1 MQQHEL
7 VLKLIEYFNDTYGLS
22 IDENLRPTA
31 EHKLLEKM
39 LSVEI
44 TDFDQLVSDKK
55 QIPLL
60 GELLDVF
67 LVKHTEF
74 FRDREQFET
83 LTKIV
88 LPDLTGRV
96 SHDHYH
102 DLRIWSAGC
111 ASGEEPYS
119 ILITALEFFQDKYWE
134 IQCGILATDVSQE
147 GILAASKGAYKK
159 DNLLTRDLSVV
170 KKYADL
176 QNDSEFVFKERIKS
190 EITVR
195 EFNLNSEVYPFKKR
209 FHVVFCRNV
218 LIYFN
223 TNRRDFTVKRILNS
237 MESGGYLFLGDAER
251 LDIAKYPVIN
261 VGAGVYQKIDFCD

>member
-1 MQQHEL
+1 MQKHPL

-31 EHKLLEKM
+31 ENKLLEK
-39 LSVEI
+39 LLNFEI
-44 TDFDQLVSDKK
+44 TDFNQLVSDKS
-55 QIPLL
+55 QVPLL
-60 GELLDVF
+60 CELLDIF
-67 LVKHTEF
+67 LVKHTKF

-83 LTKIV
+83 LTNLV

-96 SHDHYH
+96 SYDHDQ

-119 ILITALEFFQDKYWE
+119 ILLTTLEFFQDKYWE

-147 GILAASKGAYKK
+147 GMLAVSKGAYKK
-159 DNLLTRDLSVV
+159 DNLLRRDLSIVT
-170 KKYADL
+170 KYADL
-176 QNDSEFVFKERIKS
+176 KNDNEYVFKERVKS

-195 EFNLNSEVYPFKKR
+195 EFNLNSEVYPFKRR
-209 FHVVFCRNV
+209 FHIVFCRNV

-223 TNRRDFTVKRILNS
+223 TQRRDFVVKRIINS
-237 MESGGYLFLGDAER
+237 IEPGGYLFLGDAER
-251 LDIAKYPVIN
+251 LDIARYPVIN
-261 VGAGVYQKIDFCD
+261 IGAGIYKKLEFL